1 MLPTLVFEPVGKDL
15 SLRTLPAALAGRE
28 AVLAETF
35 VARGFD
41 ETRMEDL
48 AEATGVPKATLYYH
62 FAGKGEIL
70 TWLMGSTLAAL
81 GEAVAGAAA
90 RQGSARRRL
99 EEVVRAQ
106 LQVMAERP
114 AACQIL
120 IANLG
125 RVARMPEL
133 AEAVGR
139 AFLVPVAQLLAD
151 GAADGSWRRIK
162 DPAMVA
168 SSIFGAIMIPALSV
182 LVAGGP
188 LEPDQVAQPVIK
200 FVLTGVTG
208 R

>member
-1 MLPTLVFEPVGKDL
+1 V
-15 SLRTLPAALAGRE
+15 RTLPATIASRE

-35 VARGFD
+35 VALGFD
-41 ETRMEDL
+41 DTRMEDL

-70 TWLMGSTLAAL
+70 TWLMRSTLAAL
-81 GEAVAGAAA
+81 GEAVAAAAA
-90 RQGSARRRL
+90 RPGSARRRL
-99 EEVVRAQ
+99 EDVIRAL

-114 AACQIL
+114 AACQVL

-133 AEAVGR
+133 ADGVGR
-139 AFLVPVAQLLAD
+139 AFLAPVTQLLAD
-151 GAADGSWRRIK
+151 GSNDGSWRRIK

-168 SSIFGAIMIPALSV
+168 SSIFGAVMIPALGV

-188 LEPDQVAQPVIK
+188 LEPDEVAQPVIR
-200 FVLTGVTG
+200 FVISGVTG